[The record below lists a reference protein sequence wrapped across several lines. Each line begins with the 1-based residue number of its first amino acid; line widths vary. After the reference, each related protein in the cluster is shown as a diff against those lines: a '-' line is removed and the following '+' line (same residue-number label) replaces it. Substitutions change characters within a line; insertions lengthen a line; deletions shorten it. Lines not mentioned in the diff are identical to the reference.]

1 MIIRI
6 NKKQYQ
12 WLNEAKDIIGEGVD
26 WSKNDNG
33 SINLHIN
40 DKKDD
45 NSNKGTNSVDT
56 RVFGTKDE
64 ILNGKIKNQDG
75 SENKL
80 SKSLDQNYT
89 TKQTAIAF
97 YKYIINYIE
106 NGRQGEIQYL
116 NGLDLKTWNVV
127 NNWFKRGDS
136 DNKILDAC
144 KKSLNRINTEASQ
157 IFQTYKRVSQEP
169 EEDKVAR
176 YITGIVPSTNVK
188 YIALFSMTDFNFS
201 DAIKNGTVRQNGNTD
216 KILGISEKDRPLD
229 NNGNLKQIP
238 VTYDGKIT
246 PNIAQ
251 NFSQYNVPKDHFKQS
266 YGYNGKSGY
275 NSITAFLDKS
285 VMYAD
290 YALKK
295 EGFKPDVIVSAPSSS
310 KFNQY
315 YCTNLSNKLGV
326 PYVSDFFQRNMVNVR
341 FDDGKDVS
349 ILKEKGFSEKEIFE
363 FASQVK
369 NIAYK
374 EIAYFIGEPI
384 SNFVYKNQQIFSQ
397 IPLQKNSRTKTPIDF
412 VIQCLTTHAYQTVV
426 SYIKSNDYIGKQL
439 IQLFF
444 KDNFKQRIEKYND
457 DYLFKQIQS
466 RIGKRYFNLILQQV
480 LTLVERYSNLLKER
494 GYKLRFGSKRFKITQ
509 IKKQFRPFLNNVYI
523 VADNYTNKNG
533 ELFTR
538 FKNSKFL
545 IFDEDINSGATL
557 KLAIDALQ
565 QKIPENTDNNILCL
579 VNAYSGSGF

>member
-6 NKKQYQ
+6 NEKQYQ
-12 WLNEAKDIIGEGVD
+12 WLNEAKDIIDEGVD

-40 DKKDD
+40 NKKDD

-80 SKSLDQNYT
+80 SKSLAQNYT
-89 TKQTAIAF
+89 AKQTAIAF
-97 YKYIINYIE
+97 YNYIINYIE

-144 KKSLNRINTEASQ
+144 KKSLNRINTEVSQ
-157 IFQTYKRVSQEP
+157 IFQTYKRVSQET

-201 DAIKNGTVRQNGNTD
+201 DAIKHGTVRQNGNTD

-229 NNGNLKQIP
+229 DNGNLKQIP

-266 YGYNGKSGY
+266 YGYNGKGGY
-275 NSITAFLDKS
+275 NSITTFLDKS

-295 EGFKPDVIVSAPSSS
+295 ESFKPDVIVSAPSSS
-310 KFNQY
+310 KFKQY

-444 KDNFKQRIEKYND
+444 KDNFKQRIEKYDD

-480 LTLVERYSNLLKER
+480 LTLVEHYSNLLKER